1 MSADTLD
8 DVADVHV
15 ATVDLATEHRV
26 AFRPAS
32 EIRVVEQHAEL
43 DVADWWRWSG

>member
-8 DVADVHV
+8 DVAAMDVEAVDV
-15 ATVDLATEHRV
+15 ATAHRV
-26 AFRPAS
+26 AFRPAR